1 MYHEVH
7 TGEDLWQ
14 RKVLQQLLEDA
25 KSRRFG
31 LVLAHSV
38 DRLSRDQTA
47 VHLGIITDQLENA
60 GVAFNFVTE
69 AFEATPLGF
78 LTMQLR
84 GFAAGIENERKRE
97 RVKRANRA
105 KAVRGQLIPGKRPLY
120 GYQWGPERTP
130 LGKLTKERMVS
141 DPVTAP
147 IVVRIYEEAA
157 SGKTIR
163 RIALD
168 LSADG
173 IPTPTGK
180 RALWS
185 ASAVAGILAHPTYW
199 GQPAALRHLHVPVE
213 KHLRSQYALT
223 SRRVARPV
231 EDQVP
236 LPERC
241 APALVCAE
249 LAAEVARRLA
259 FNQQTAIRNN
269 RYPERSLLRGGF
281 ARCGECRWTLSVSS
295 VTHRR

>member
-14 RKVLQQLLEDA
+14 RRVRQHPSEA
-25 KSRRFG
+25 PKSRRFG

-130 LGKLTKERMVS
+130 LGKLTKERMVP
-141 DPVTAP
+141 DPLTAP
-147 IVVRIYEEAA
+147 VVVCIYEEAA
-157 SGKTIR
+157 SGKTMR

-173 IPTPTGK
+173 IPTPTRQ

-185 ASAVAGILAHPTYW
+185 SGVVHNILAHPTYR
-199 GQPAALRHLHVPVE
+199 GQPAALRSLYVPVE
-213 KHLRSQYALT
+213 KHLRSQYALK
-223 SRRVARPV
+223 SRRIDRPI

-241 APALVCAE
+241 APALVSRE
-249 LAAEVARRLA
+249 LAAEVA
-259 FNQQTAIRNN
+259 
-269 RYPERSLLRGGF
+269 
-281 ARCGECRWTLSVSS
+281 
-295 VTHRR
+295 